1 MPSSSDPDI
10 LEETIQPYFKTIE
23 RLMLIMKLECPLT
36 KLDVIFRIFTEVLSS
51 ELNHFWHGN
60 DFIFDKEMYI
70 DSNTLRMLMVYV
82 LVQTQSSKL
91 KIDFDL
97 VQEFTPQVLKFTN
110 RSYYITL
117 LQSAFEYIDDMTDM
131 RVLELMERA
140 DSQQSCLPLLNKAK
154 IGTQLKTIML

>member
-1 MPSSSDPDI
+1 
-10 LEETIQPYFKTIE
+10 
-23 RLMLIMKLECPLT
+23 
-36 KLDVIFRIFTEVLSS
+36 
-51 ELNHFWHGN
+51 
-60 DFIFDKEMYI
+60 MYI

-117 LQSAFEYIDDMTDM
+117 LQSAFEYIDDMTDT

-140 DSQQSCLPLLNKAK
+140 DSQQSCLPLLNKDKIDDKREKYHKTNSNGCLIIDKLLAVEEEAK
-154 IGTQLKTIML
+154 MKKIIKMK